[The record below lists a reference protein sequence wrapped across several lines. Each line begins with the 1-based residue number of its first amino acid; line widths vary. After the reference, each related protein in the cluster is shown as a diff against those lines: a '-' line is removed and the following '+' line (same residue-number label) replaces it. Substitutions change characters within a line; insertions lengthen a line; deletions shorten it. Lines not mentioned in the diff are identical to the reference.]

1 MQTRWHGH
9 DVAIVAHGPEN
20 GNGGGTKKIYY
31 NKSKKKNTKLNLSL
45 LQLTGKSAG
54 ALFRLSLSGVTS
66 SSGAGEQTLAIATLV
81 GGILGV
87 GAASWGDA
95 TAKFLLMGHSPSS
108 PLCERRFR
116 GICKK
121 KNHNVAPNFI

>member
-1 MQTRWHGH
+1 MGLRTGT
-9 DVAIVAHGPEN
+9 
-20 GNGGGTKKIYY
+20 GGGLKKYITTKV
-31 NKSKKKNTKLNLSL
+31 KKNTKLNLSL

-66 SSGAGEQTLAIATLV
+66 SSGAGEQTLAIAPLV

-95 TAKFLLMGHSPSS
+95 TARFLLMGHSPSS